1 MPAPHFVVPVA
12 DIEKAQQSLN
22 WEISSEWLTRHL
34 AGTEATPRG
43 PAGQLSVHLAKN
55 GPEILVQGNA
65 KVALTMPCAR
75 TLDPVDVDVSA
86 DIYLLLEPRAA
97 SAPTGAKQRRR
108 RGRSG
113 RSAEDTE
120 GRLSNHDAARDT
132 FDSENVVLDDF
143 VREHILLELPMFPLR
158 SDLRSSDSAGIAP
171 PSETAPASEDRRVD
185 PRLQPLA
192 EMAERMRKMTN
203 KE

>member
-12 DIEKAQQSLN
+12 DIEKSQQSLS
-22 WEISSEWLTRHL
+22 WEISAEWLMRQL

-43 PAGQLSVHLAKN
+43 PAGQLSVQLAKN
-55 GPEILVQGNA
+55 GREILVQGNA

-86 DIYLLLEPRAA
+86 DIYLLLEPRGTSAA
-97 SAPTGAKQRRR
+97 TGAKQRRR
-108 RGRSG
+108 RGRPG
-113 RSAEDTE
+113 RAAEDAE
-120 GRLSNHDAARDT
+120 GGLSSKDAARDT

-171 PSETAPASEDRRVD
+171 PSQAATSSEGRRVD

-192 EMAERMRKMTN
+192 EMAERMRKMTD